1 MRCREVIV
9 EERQSG
15 LELIDGVPACCTL
28 LEFDYQQPKL
38 LVTRCGDGEVAH
50 LGQLAGTM
58 RSAVLGFRHIE
69 AESKSALAIG
79 VEPDIET
86 TSLLAKG

>member
-9 EERQSG
+9 EEREPG
-15 LELIDGVPACCTL
+15 LKLIDGVPACCTL

-58 RSAVLGFRHIE
+58 RSAVLGFLHIE
-69 AESKSALAIG
+69 SQTKSAPAIG
-79 VEPDIET
+79 PEPDVET
-86 TSLLAKG
+86 APLLAKG